1 MNATIGIYDTQAD
14 AIGAVKQLKASGF
27 TDKSV
32 SIISR
37 KNVDEHAT
45 DEGENGDGEGL
56 DSDNVFGKPMR
67 IAATGVGIGAVVGP
81 ILGALA
87 GIGLLAVPGLGIIV
101 GAGALAGAVAGL
113 DIGLIGGGIFSAL
126 AIANLNK
133 HHEELY
139 HEHLQA
145 GRVVVVV
152 HGTVE
157 EIEKAREVLEQFA
170 KHMLIETHK

>member
-1 MNATIGIYDTQAD
+1 MKATIGIYETQAD
-14 AIGAVKQLKASGF
+14 AIGAVKQLKAAGF
-27 TDKSV
+27 TDKNV

-37 KNVDEHAT
+37 KKVDADAMEQGEGG
-45 DEGENGDGEGL
+45 EGEAL

-67 IAATGVGIGAVVGP
+67 IAATGLGIGVVVGP

-87 GIGLLAVPGLGIIV
+87 GIGLLAVPGIGIIV

-113 DIGLIGGGIFSAL
+113 DVGLIGGGVFSAL
-126 AIANLNK
+126 AIANMNK

-145 GRVVVVV
+145 GHVVVVV
-152 HGTVE
+152 HGSEE
-157 EIEKAREVLEQFA
+157 EIGKAREVLELYA
-170 KHMLIETHK
+170 KHLVIDTHK

>member
-1 MNATIGIYDTQAD
+1 MNATIGIYETQAD
-14 AIGAVKQLKASGF
+14 AISAVKQLKADGF
-27 TDKSV
+27 TDKNV

-37 KNVDEHAT
+37 KNVDEHAK
-45 DEGENGDGEGL
+45 DEGESGDGEGL

-67 IAATGVGIGAVVGP
+67 IAATGVGIGAVIGP

-87 GIGLLAVPGLGIIV
+87 GIGLLAVPGLGVIV

-113 DIGLIGGGIFSAL
+113 DVGLIGGGVFSAL
-126 AIANLNK
+126 AIANMNK

-145 GRVVVVV
+145 GKVVVIV
-152 HGTVE
+152 HGSVA
-157 EIEKAREVLEQFA
+157 EIKKAREILEKFG
-170 KHMLIETHK
+170 KHIHIDTHQ